1 MKRAI
6 ELFLSVPAPWAL
18 GTVFALTTAEAALFF
33 GFVIPGEIAVVLGG
47 VLASFDRVA
56 LWQALAAAIG
66 GALIGDSIGFHVG
79 RHFGGRWL
87 EKRFP
92 RKWGAVARWIA
103 RHGPMAVFLGR
114 YSAFL
119 RAAVPTAAGAAR
131 MRYRAFLFWNVVGG
145 VTWATAFTLLGYLA
159 GEGYEAA
166 LRWAHRG
173 SLAALIVFVAVFLV
187 WSGIRALRRRAH
199 IPETVEQEELDEEA
213 AQQDAETGRGGEA

>member
-1 MKRAI
+1 MKRAVEI
-6 ELFLSVPAPWAL
+6 FLSVPAPWAL
-18 GTVFALTTAEAALFF
+18 GAVFALSAAEAALFF

-56 LWQALAAAIG
+56 LWQTLAAAIG
-66 GALIGDSIGFHVG
+66 GAVIGDSIGFHVG
-79 RHFGGRWL
+79 RRFGSRWL
-87 EKRFP
+87 ERWFP
-92 RKWGAVARWIA
+92 VRWGAVARWLG

-131 MRYRAFLFWNVVGG
+131 MPYRTFLFWNVAGG
-145 VTWATAFTLLGYLA
+145 ATWATGFTLLGFLA

-173 SLAALIVFVAVFLV
+173 SLAAFIMFLGALAVWGGLRV
-187 WSGIRALRRRAH
+187 LRRRAR
-199 IPETVEQEELDEEA
+199 IPETAEEELREELEEA
-213 AQQDAETGRGGEA
+213 KETRRL